1 MQNFTPEFYVKLLP
15 KLKKQNFKISTSF
28 SLLMQ
33 QKNYFR
39 VHDIIKVLSY
49 KQLYKTN

>member
-15 KLKKQNFKISTSF
+15 KLKKQSFKISTSF

-33 QKNYFR
+33 QKNFR